1 MISVERKAEKV
12 DVPDSTMLIEV
23 VSQDGGTNNH
33 MVYFIAE
40 DGSIIDFVH
49 IVNTAISDVIRA
61 IPHMMVIN
69 FTPMKFWKM
78 LMETM
83 MYNRVFEFPIAKY
96 DDLSYWA
103 MDETFVQ
110 LFRHFCKIINVAN
123 YTETDEYME
132 EFHIINDY
140 IYSKSVPIEHTNP
153 EVHDRAVAGRKRQI
167 EIIRNWAL

>member
-1 MISVERKAEKV
+1 MISVEKKV
-12 DVPDSTMLIEV
+12 ERLDVPNDTMLVEV
-23 VSQDGGTNNH
+23 VSEDGTNNH

-78 LMETM
+78 QMETM
-83 MYNRVFEFPIAKY
+83 MYNRIFEFPIAKY
-96 DDLSYWA
+96 DDFSYWA
-103 MDETFVQ
+103 MDSTMVE

-123 YTETDEYME
+123 YKETDEYIAE
-132 EFHIINDY
+132 VHIVNDH
-140 IYSKSVPIEHTNP
+140 IYSKPVPVEHTHP
-153 EVHDRAVAGRKRQI
+153 EVHTRAVAARKRQI
-167 EIIRNWAL
+167 EIIKDWAL